1 MLSGLGKI
9 DEFLQIFKTFSVEF
23 QHATVLHV
31 SDKTDLNISGPSVV
45 RFNSF
50 GKSSILMR
58 EVSSIEKRSDLIL

>member
-1 MLSGLGKI
+1 MNFYK
-9 DEFLQIFKTFSVEF
+9 FLKLFPWNFR
-23 QHATVLHV
+23 HATVLHV
-31 SDKTDLNISGPSVV
+31 SDKTDLNISGPFVV

>member
-9 DEFLQIFKTFSVEF
+9 DEFLQILKLFPWNFR
-23 QHATVLHV
+23 HATILHV

-58 EVSSIEKRSDLIL
+58 EVSCI

>member
-1 MLSGLGKI
+1 MNFYK
-9 DEFLQIFKTFSVEF
+9 FLKLFPWNF

-50 GKSSILMR
+50 GKSSISMR

>member
-1 MLSGLGKI
+1 MNFYK
-9 DEFLQIFKTFSVEF
+9 FLKLFPWNF

-58 EVSSIEKRSDLIL
+58 EVSFI